1 MVLAGPQAL
10 SLWPPSTPPMT
21 VPPLPAPPGDRLTK
35 PPRTACRCHS
45 GPTGSAERIQALQ
58 SANHTAGFT
67 TSCCGSWAS
76 CMDSLSPSFLLC
88 NMKTLGHL
96 SPRYSKQSC
105 TPMGHASAQ
114 PCWCVKISV
123 VSAESRPVTA
133 FQGAAPLMLLPR
145 EMCQI
150 NTLLLTPVGHLVP
163 GAPSHQKARAFCFS
177 NGLPTK
183 SAASALVWE
192 CEPFPGNTVIKKK
205 KKKKAP
211 VERAS
216 LECGQD
222 HCLLEGGWGPEP
234 QMPALNS
241 ARAHPAKSGLSVGT
255 ILASTDSRAPWLPL

>member
-1 MVLAGPQAL
+1 MSHGFLGPAGSCSASHRGLPLDGLRLGLFEPSHFPFFCKRDSNPREHPRTHESHPWL
-10 SLWPPSTPPMT
+10 S
-21 VPPLPAPPGDRLTK
+21 GDRLTK

-150 NTLLLTPVGHLVP
+150 NTLLLTPLGHLVP
-163 GAPSHQKARAFCFS
+163 GAPSHQKARAFNRLFFKW
-177 NGLPTK
+177 PTHK
-183 SAASALVWE
+183 ICRL
-192 CEPFPGNTVIKKK
+192 
-205 KKKKAP
+205 
-211 VERAS
+211 S
-216 LECGQD
+216 LSLG
-222 HCLLEGGWGPEP
+222 
-234 QMPALNS
+234 M
-241 ARAHPAKSGLSVGT
+241 
-255 ILASTDSRAPWLPL
+255 